1 MLPAA
6 AERPLISV
14 AEAADLAGVSRSVG
28 YSWVRAGCMPG
39 AVHLGGR
46 WYVRSAPLLAWL
58 NGQEPANGAER
69 AATTDHSSPGP
80 RQRAT

>member
-14 AEAADLAGVSRSVG
+14 AEAAELAGVSRSVG

-39 AVHLGGR
+39 AVQVAGR
-46 WYVRSAPLLAWL
+46 WYVRRAPLLAWL
-58 NGQEPANGAER
+58 NGQESPNGTAASVDHPPPAR
-69 AATTDHSSPGP
+69 
-80 RQRAT
+80 